1 MVSKYLK
8 LLIDFD
14 INLLIYLKHR
24 LYNPPVKNKEGDIT
38 TLSAAQTNSLS
49 LRTTVPIWIVKQFG
63 LSEGDKL
70 KWKIEARNN
79 ELVLLVQPLKL
90 Q

>member
-1 MVSKYLK
+1 MNNS
-8 LLIDFD
+8 
-14 INLLIYLKHR
+14 R
-24 LYNPPVKNKEGDIT
+24 MKNKEGDIT

-70 KWKIEARNN
+70 RWKIEARDN
-79 ELVLLVQPLKL
+79 ELVLLVQPVKLK
-90 Q
+90 

>member
-1 MVSKYLK
+1 MIDYYIKFLSYLK
-8 LLIDFD
+8 CHS
-14 INLLIYLKHR
+14 IN
-24 LYNPPVKNKEGDIT
+24 PSVKNKEGDIT

-70 KWKIEARNN
+70 RWKIEARDN
-79 ELVLLVQPLKL
+79 ELVLLVQPVKSK
-90 Q
+90 

>member
-1 MVSKYLK
+1 MNNS
-8 LLIDFD
+8 F
-14 INLLIYLKHR
+14 
-24 LYNPPVKNKEGDIT
+24 VKNKEGDIT

-70 KWKIEARNN
+70 RWKIEARDN
-79 ELVLLVQPLKL
+79 ELVLLVQPVKLK
-90 Q
+90 

>member
-1 MVSKYLK
+1 MNNSLM
-8 LLIDFD
+8 
-14 INLLIYLKHR
+14 
-24 LYNPPVKNKEGDIT
+24 KNKEGDTT

-70 KWKIEARNN
+70 RWKIEARDNQ
-79 ELVLLVQPLKL
+79 LVLLVQPVKPK
-90 Q
+90 

>member
-1 MVSKYLK
+1 M
-8 LLIDFD
+8 
-14 INLLIYLKHR
+14 
-24 LYNPPVKNKEGDIT
+24 KNKEGDTT

-70 KWKIEARNN
+70 RWKIEARDNQ
-79 ELVLLVQPLKL
+79 LVLLVQPVKPK
-90 Q
+90 

>member
-1 MVSKYLK
+1 M
-8 LLIDFD
+8 IDCV
-14 INLLIYLKHR
+14 INSLIYLKGDM
-24 LYNPPVKNKEGDIT
+24 NNSFVKNKEGDIT

-70 KWKIEARNN
+70 RWKIEARDN
-79 ELVLLVQPLKL
+79 ELVLLVQPVKLK
-90 Q
+90 

>member
-1 MVSKYLK
+1 MNNS
-8 LLIDFD
+8 F
-14 INLLIYLKHR
+14 
-24 LYNPPVKNKEGDIT
+24 VKNKEGDIT

-70 KWKIEARNN
+70 RWKIEARDN
-79 ELVLLVQPLKL
+79 ELVLLVQPVKPK
-90 Q
+90 